1 MTQIGN
7 ALLEFVP
14 KVLKYI
20 AFGII
25 IVPLSIVT
33 HELGHFLAYHLFGA
47 SNIHL
52 HSVSVS
58 ADKEMLSSGQIAI
71 TSIVGPLISYLT
83 IGLAFVLTR
92 KKYIPFWIMLA
103 LAAPIGRVVN
113 GVYIYFR
120 TLGYSPNPNFDEFN
134 FSRSVNVDPLWLSIV
149 TMAIVLATFF
159 IFFRKAWRNGRFA
172 EISTIVLSL
181 IAGLFVWNLVG
192 GIILP

>member
-1 MTQIGN
+1 MKQIGN
-7 ALLEFVP
+7 TWSEFAAR
-14 KVLKYI
+14 VLKY
-20 AFGII
+20 AVMGII
-25 IVPLSIVT
+25 AVPLSIVT

-47 SNIHL
+47 SNVQL

-58 ADKEMLSSGQIAI
+58 ADKEMLSSSQIAI

-92 KKYIPFWIMLA
+92 KKYIPFWITLA
-103 LAAPIGRVVN
+103 LAAPIGRLVN

-134 FSRSVNVDPLWLSIV
+134 FSRSVNVDPLWLSIA
-149 TMAIVLATFF
+149 TMIIVLATFF
-159 IFFRKAWRNGRFA
+159 VFFRKAWRNGRFA
-172 EISTIVLSL
+172 EISTIVVSL
-181 IAGLFVWNLVG
+181 IAGLFVWNFVG